1 MLVVF
6 RVESLPQFTQVLF
19 PTYPAQVQVLLAG
32 LKTSFRTLQTQA
44 FEVVFRVAEVP
55 QGIQFW
61 LATKPGHWQV
71 LLLVSNNSLW
81 T

>member
-6 RVESLPQFTQVLF
+6 RVESLPQFTQVF
-19 PTYPAQVQVLLAG
+19 FTTNPAQVQVLLAG
-32 LKTSFRTLQTQA
+32 LKTAFRTLKKQVLD
-44 FEVVFRVAEVP
+44 VVFRVAEVP
-55 QGIQFW
+55 QGTQFW
-61 LATKPGHWQV
+61 LAKKPGHWQV